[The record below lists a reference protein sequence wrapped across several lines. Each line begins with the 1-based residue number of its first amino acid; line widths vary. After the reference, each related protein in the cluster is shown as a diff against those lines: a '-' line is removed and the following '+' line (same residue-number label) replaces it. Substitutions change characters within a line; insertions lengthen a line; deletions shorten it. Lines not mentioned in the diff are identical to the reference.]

1 MIWTNLNP
9 STAHRSF
16 STNRFNRPEVNTY
29 ETDEA
34 YNLELALPGWDKQDV
49 SLEVDGELLIVKGT
63 NEIEDAPTYRRREFG
78 LTSFEKSFHLPD
90 TIDVEGIGATLDRG
104 ILNIR
109 LPKVP
114 EAQPV
119 RKAIEVA

>member
-1 MIWTNLNP
+1 MIWTNI
-9 STAHRSF
+9 
-16 STNRFNRPEVNTY
+16 RPAYAKTRLSHPAVNTV

-34 YNLELALPGWDKQDV
+34 FILELALPGWEKSDV
-49 SLEVDGELLIVKGT
+49 TLEVDGELLLVNGERDT
-63 NEIEDAPTYRRREFG
+63 ANQPEYRRREFG
-78 LTSFEKSFHLPD
+78 LTKFEKSFHLPETVDVD
-90 TIDVEGIGATLDRG
+90 TISASLEQGVLAIT
-104 ILNIR
+104 